1 MEEQFKVHLSDLA
14 ATRAL
19 AARLAQALRPGD
31 VVLLE
36 GPLGAGKS
44 EFARAL
50 LRAATADPDLEVPS
64 PSFTLVQHYDLPGHL
79 GPAWHFDLYRL
90 HGPEEVTELGWEEAR
105 QGVALVEWPDRL
117 GPLAPEGALRI
128 ALAPGAG
135 EEEREAVLSGWPAA
149 RLAPVVLA
157 P

>member
-1 MEEQFKVHLSDLA
+1 MEEQVRVHLSDLA

-19 AARLAQALRPGD
+19 ATRLAAALRPGD

-50 LRAATADPDLEVPS
+50 LRAAAGDPALEVPS
-64 PSFTLVQHYDLPGHL
+64 PSFTLVQHYDLPGI

-90 HGPEEVTELGWEEAR
+90 RGPEEVAELGWEEAR
-105 QGVALVEWPDRL
+105 QGVVLVEWPDRL
-117 GPLAPEGALRI
+117 GSLAPEGALRI

-135 EEEREAVLSGWPAA
+135 EEEREVALSGWPTE
-149 RLAPVVLA
+149 RLAAVVPV